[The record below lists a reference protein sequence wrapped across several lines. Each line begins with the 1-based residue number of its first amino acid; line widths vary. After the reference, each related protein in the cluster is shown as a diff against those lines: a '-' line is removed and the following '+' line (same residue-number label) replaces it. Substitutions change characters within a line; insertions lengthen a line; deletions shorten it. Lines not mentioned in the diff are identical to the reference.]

1 MKFFLSIFLLGL
13 AQNFSAQHTD
23 PESERFLTMVEQS
36 LNAFYGDYANS
47 TDYDSVM
54 QALNYEANE
63 IPSFSDEVYCMRLAK
78 MDNMSPFE
86 FQCNEPSLA
95 SVKFFVEQR
104 RNFARIVLGRS
115 ALYFDLFEATLDK
128 YEMPLELK
136 YLAVIESGLRPQVRS
151 HAGAMGLWQFMYGTG
166 KYFGLQENTYIDER
180 MDPVLATDAACRYL
194 KKLFGIYGDW
204 YMALA
209 AYNAGPGNINKA
221 IRRSGGKTTYWGIR
235 PFLPRET
242 QGYVPNFIGAAYLL
256 TYHKEH
262 NIIPAPAK
270 IHHAQLDTICMK
282 GGVSMQKISDLIGW
296 DVADIKALN
305 PIYKR
310 DFIPETSPRQCI
322 SGPLEVIG
330 LLVTRENELYAVPIT
345 IIDTNE
351 ILAEMEKN
359 KGEDDEV
366 GKIILVEPSKQVKTH
381 THVVTRGESLG
392 SISREYGVTVED
404 IRSWNALSSTKIF
417 VGQKLKIGGEKKE
430 YKAEPVVRY
439 YRVRSGDNFSFIAKR
454 HGLTPTQLKK
464 LNSGINIDKL
474 KVGQKIRVK

>member
-1 MKFFLSIFLLGL
+1 MQS
-13 AQNFSAQHTD
+13 FSAQTTD
-23 PESERFLTMVEQS
+23 PESERFLKMVEES
-36 LNAFYGDYANS
+36 LNAFYSDYANS

-54 QALNYEANE
+54 KALNYEANE
-63 IPSFSDEVYCMRLAK
+63 IPKFSDEIYCMRLAK
-78 MDNMSPFE
+78 MDNESPFE
-86 FQCNEPSLA
+86 FLCNDPSLS

-194 KKLFGIYGDW
+194 KKLHGIYDDW

-209 AYNAGPGNINKA
+209 AYNAGPGNVNKA

-235 PFLPRET
+235 PFLPKET

-270 IHHAQLDTICMK
+270 IHYAHLDTICMK
-282 GGVSMQKISDLIGW
+282 GGVSMLKISELIGW
-296 DVADIKALN
+296 DVAEIKALN

-310 DFIPETSPRQCI
+310 DFIPETTPRQCI
-322 SGPLEVIG
+322 YGPLETIG
-330 LLVTRENELYAVPIT
+330 KLVSRESELYAVPVPV
-345 IIDTNE
+345 IDTNE
-351 ILAEMEKN
+351 ILADMAKKETE
-359 KGEDDEV
+359 EAEV
-366 GKIILVEPSKQVKTH
+366 GKIILVEPSKQVKTR
-381 THVVTRGESLG
+381 THVVKRGESLA
-392 SISREYGVTVED
+392 SISRDYDVTVED
-404 IRSWNALSSTKIF
+404 IRSWNALSTTRIF

-430 YKAEPVVRY
+430 YKEEPVVKY
-439 YRVRSGDNFSFIAKR
+439 YKVRSGDNFSFIASR
-454 HGLTPTQLKK
+454 HGLTQTQLKK
-464 LNSGINIDKL
+464 LNPGINVDRLNI
-474 KVGQKIRVK
+474 GQQLRVK